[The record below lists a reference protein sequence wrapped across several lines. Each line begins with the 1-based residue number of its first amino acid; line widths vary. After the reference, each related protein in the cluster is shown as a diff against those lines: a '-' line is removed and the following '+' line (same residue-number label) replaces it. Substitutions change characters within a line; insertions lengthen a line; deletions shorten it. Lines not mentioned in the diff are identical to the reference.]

1 VSGASGLIGSALLPY
16 LEKAGVQAVA
26 LRRGPGSGPR
36 WDPDLGRLD
45 PRTLEGFDAVVHLA
59 GESIAGRFTRRRR
72 RRVLD
77 SRRRGT
83 ALLAESIALGGRRE
97 SAPGARWPRVLI
109 SASAVGIYGDR
120 GDESLDEG
128 SAEGSGFLAEVAR
141 VWEQATAPAREA
153 GVRVVHL
160 RNGLVMAGRGGA
172 LAPLLTLTRL
182 GLGGP
187 LGSGRQWWSWIALDD
202 VLGLV
207 RHALGDSRVRGVVN
221 ATTPEPARQA
231 DFARTLARVLGRPA
245 IVPAPA
251 FALRLVLGR
260 GMADA
265 LLLASARVL
274 PRAALETGYRFQF
287 PDLEG
292 ALRHVLAA

>member
-1 VSGASGLIGSALLPY
+1 
-16 LEKAGVQAVA
+16 
-26 LRRGPGSGPR
+26 
-36 WDPDLGRLD
+36 
-45 PRTLEGFDAVVHLA
+45 
-59 GESIAGRFTRRRR
+59 
-72 RRVLD
+72 
-77 SRRRGT
+77 
-83 ALLAESIALGGRRE
+83 
-97 SAPGARWPRVLI
+97 VLI

-120 GDESLDEG
+120 GDESLDES
-128 SAEGSGFLAEVAR
+128 SAEGAGFLAEVAHA
-141 VWEQATAPAREA
+141 WEGATIPARNA

-160 RNGLVMAGRGGA
+160 RNGLVLDARGGA

-207 RHALGDSRVRGVVN
+207 LHAFGESRVSGAFN
-221 ATTPEPARQA
+221 ATAPEPARQV

-245 IVPAPA
+245 VIPAPA

-274 PRAALETGYRFQF
+274 PRVALETGYRFQF
-287 PDLEG
+287 PQLEG